1 MEDKNRIVWVISD
14 INKSKQFEDLIDH
27 LIFMKSSLAFI
38 LINMRDS
45 EMARFLDQRQLTTKH
60 IIIEK
65 RLSYMTAVFK
75 CIGYLLALKPSV
87 IHCHLLK
94 ANLIGLLSGFITRI
108 PKRIYTRHHSTFH
121 HQHAPNGVRL
131 DRLSNMLATDIIAIS
146 QVVKSVLVDREGVPL
161 RKVKVIPHGFDL
173 TKIEGLGKNTPLN
186 NLSPT
191 IGVVSRFIEWKGV
204 QFIIPAFQQLL
215 EQYPEAKLMIYGG
228 NGPYAKTIE
237 RMIENLPNERFQ
249 IIEFEPD
256 IYSAYRQ
263 MDIYVHVP
271 VDNAVEAYGQ
281 TYVEAACIGLP
292 CIVTKSGIANEY
304 IEHEVN
310 ALVVPYQDSVAI
322 FEAMIRYLEEPELAG
337 RLAKNATKSVE
348 LNYGLKTQVSAFL
361 KLYA

>member
-1 MEDKNRIVWVISD
+1 
-14 INKSKQFEDLIDH
+14 
-27 LIFMKSSLAFI
+27 
-38 LINMRDS
+38 
-45 EMARFLDQRQLTTKH
+45 
-60 IIIEK
+60 
-65 RLSYMTAVFK
+65 
-75 CIGYLLALKPSV
+75 
-87 IHCHLLK
+87 
-94 ANLIGLLSGFITRI
+94 
-108 PKRIYTRHHSTFH
+108 
-121 HQHAPNGVRL
+121 
-131 DRLSNMLATDIIAIS
+131 MLATDIIAIS